1 MTAPAG
7 YIRSRTSRERSID
20 RAWAA
25 MRAAS
30 ARGHYLATSEIAD
43 AADASLS
50 VVKRLTQAARDAGW
64 LEVIVEDVAGAV
76 ARHLYRLTDEA
87 PAEAPV
93 LRLDDRRAVS
103 AVASGGLSGD
113 ALRRLRL
120 ERGWSLAETARQIGV
135 ADKRTVRRYE
145 SAAHLPPPVA
155 ERVEAL
161 GASTSRKHQ

>member
-1 MTAPAG
+1 VTAPAG
-7 YIRSRTSRERSID
+7 YIRSRTARERSID

-25 MRAAS
+25 LRSAS
-30 ARGHYLATSEIAD
+30 ARGHYLATSEIAE

-76 ARHLYRLTDEA
+76 ARHLYRLT
-87 PAEAPV
+87 PASPADAPV
-93 LRLDDRRAVS
+93 LRLDDRRAIS
-103 AVASGGLSGD
+103 AVASGGGLSGN

-120 ERGWSLAETARQIGV
+120 ERGWSLAETARQLGIR
-135 ADKRTVRRYE
+135 DKRTVRRYE
-145 SAAHLPPPVA
+145 AAAQLPPPVA

-161 GASTSRKHQ
+161 GAKK